1 MYYEN
6 YTFIHKT
13 LDNRCRPIKMIRS
26 KLYNWTTE
34 LPNIQQVCTRVLQ
47 IKIVLLCKYF
57 LQGSWW
63 KCSKIFSDQFR
74 FIRSEMFKH
83 TLQAASANATI
94 SQTKELP
101 STREMFLFTPASQ
114 LVFVRVQFL
123 SWQVIAFVAIATVYG
138 SSQSFLPLGGV
149 IERGGEGATL
159 RYISEIPQT
168 SSFSPSAAH
177 FFFSKMSHWHR
188 N

>member
-1 MYYEN
+1 
-6 YTFIHKT
+6 
-13 LDNRCRPIKMIRS
+13 
-26 KLYNWTTE
+26 
-34 LPNIQQVCTRVLQ
+34 
-47 IKIVLLCKYF
+47 
-57 LQGSWW
+57 
-63 KCSKIFSDQFR
+63 
-74 FIRSEMFKH
+74 MFKH

-177 FFFSKMSHWHR
+177 FFFLPRCHIDIEINLLSHSFYTKR
-188 N
+188 GTVNN